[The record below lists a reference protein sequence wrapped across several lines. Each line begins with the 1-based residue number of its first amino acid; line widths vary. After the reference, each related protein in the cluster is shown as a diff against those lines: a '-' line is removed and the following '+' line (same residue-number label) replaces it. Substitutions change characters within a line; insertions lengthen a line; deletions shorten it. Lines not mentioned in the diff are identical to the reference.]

1 MQVPFARAPVSS
13 ETSLLS
19 VQYVN
24 GNDPS
29 DTVNG
34 EAVKI
39 NWLSTFR
46 FSVAAYYGVINETD
60 VELMKVCPRSAS
72 LPRRPS

>member
-1 MQVPFARAPVSS
+1 M
-13 ETSLLS
+13 
-19 VQYVN
+19 QYVN

-34 EAVKI
+34 EAVGI

-46 FSVAAYYGVINETD
+46 FTVAAYYGVINEAD
-60 VELMKVCPRSAS
+60 VKLMEVSPLLFLFSSSFLAIITQSMPPACT
-72 LPRRPS
+72 

>member
-1 MQVPFARAPVSS
+1 VQVPFARASLSS
-13 ETSLLS
+13 ETNLLS
-19 VQYVN
+19 MQYVN

-34 EAVKI
+34 EAVGI

-46 FSVAAYYGVINETD
+46 FTIAAYYGVINEAD
-60 VELMKVCPRSAS
+60 VKLMEVCPRSS
-72 LPRRPS
+72 SSSRRPF